1 MGARVRMEHV
11 IRLAIW
17 LAGETDSFLIVKIN
31 FLLQFCELIFRI
43 NKQDLINEVY
53 PIGGY

>member
-1 MGARVRMEHV
+1 MGAQVHMERV
-11 IRLAIW
+11 IRLAIL
-17 LAGETDSFLIVKIN
+17 LAGETDSFSIVRIN

-53 PIGGY
+53 SIGGN

>member
-1 MGARVRMEHV
+1 MAVRVRMERV

-17 LAGETDSFLIVKIN
+17 SAGETDSFLIVKIN